1 MARVFV
7 EKALEV
13 SEASPFDLILMAA
26 KRGRQLSKGAKPEV
40 DSPAVKP
47 GVIALHEIEEGK
59 YTQDHF
65 HGVEQTQ
72 YELDQQ
78 SQEDDDEY
86 QSEESERSP
95 E

>member
-13 SEASPFDLILMAA
+13 SE
-26 KRGRQLSKGAKPEV
+26 
-40 DSPAVKP
+40 
-47 GVIALHEIEEGK
+47 ALHEIEEGK